1 MNIFA
6 KTQDVLSERTKDRLI
21 SVHRW
26 HARQNSDLINNP
38 LGREELVRRGQDEF
52 LQMDR
57 AEHHNALNDEFSN
70 QQAQLRAHRRN
81 GL

>member
-6 KTQDVLSERTKDRLI
+6 KTQDVLTERTKDRLV

-26 HARQNSDLINNP
+26 NSRQNSDLINNP

-57 AEHHNALNDEFSN
+57 VERRNALNDEFTN
-70 QQAQLRAHRRN
+70 QQEQIRATRRN
-81 GL
+81 GF